1 MSGSDVVNEVDNE
14 QAYVDV
20 LYSRLDLVRARAD
33 AELRAVRRAGATGT
47 PQARSERDAFATLYE
62 DRLAQL
68 NGVEERLCFGRLD
81 MRDHSARYVGRLG
94 LFDDDQTQ
102 LLVDWRAPAAR
113 DFYQATSRRPGEVVR
128 RRHIET
134 HDRKVGAIYDDVLAL
149 DEFEARPDLVEHT
162 SESASLT
169 TDGALLAALNAGR
182 TGRMSD
188 IVATIQTE
196 QDEIIR
202 APLPGIMV
210 VQGGPGTGKTAVA
223 LHRAAYLLY
232 THRDRLE
239 SRGVLLVGP
248 SSVFLRYISQV
259 LPSLGETGV
268 VTATADELMPGVAVT
283 GADTEE
289 ATALKGSLRMVD
301 VLTRAVGQRVVIPPA
316 ERTLNVDGVTV
327 PLRPRVMRSTAEAA
341 RRGGRSHNAA
351 RVVFVRSML
360 QHLVDLYA
368 NATGQSP
375 ESVDRAEVEGRLR
388 ESADVRRE
396 LNLAWPPLAAEQV
409 LSDLFASPDR
419 LHAATTGWT
428 NDERVHLLRSRAE
441 GWTSADVP
449 LLDEVAELIGD
460 DDEGAAAETH
470 REQQAAAAE
479 LRRAR
484 EVLESMGGQAAALV
498 SAQSLAGRFADSGP
512 AFTVAERAFADR
524 TWSYGHV
531 IVDEA
536 QELSPMMWRLLLR
549 RCPTK
554 SFTVVGDIS
563 QATGPASSRSWREAL
578 TPHVGDGWRRCDL
591 TINYRTPEQV
601 MDAACARLR
610 AAGHEIDPPRS
621 VRAGDPPEVM
631 SVASL
636 DAAAGLV
643 GDRAATIGDRRL
655 AVVAPVRLQERLRA
669 ALGTWLASPDD
680 LESPVVLLTAE
691 QAKGLEFDEVV
702 VVEPEAIAAEGRHG
716 DRALFVAMTRPTQ
729 RLTLVGVRVGAGAVT
744 GAEATASE
752 VSGRIGP

>member
-1 MSGSDVVNEVDNE
+1 VAGSEIENE

-20 LYSRLDLVRARAD
+20 LYSRLDLLRDRTD
-33 AELRAVRRAGATGT
+33 AELISVRRAGATGT
-47 PQARSERDAFATLYE
+47 PQARSERDAFASLYE
-62 DRLAQL
+62 DRLSQL

-81 MRDHSARYVGRLG
+81 MRDRTARYIGRLG

-113 DFYQATSRRPGEVVR
+113 DFYQATSHRPGEVVR
-128 RRHIET
+128 RRHLET
-134 HDRKVGAIYDDVLAL
+134 HDRRVGAIYDDVLAL
-149 DEFEARPDLVEHT
+149 DEFEARRDLVEHT

-169 TDGALLAALNAGR
+169 TDGALLAALNASR

-202 APLPGIMV
+202 APLPGVMV

-248 SSVFLRYISQV
+248 SSVFLKYISQV

-268 VTATADELMPGVAVT
+268 VTATTDELMPGVSVT
-283 GADTEE
+283 GRDTEE
-289 ATALKGSLRMVD
+289 ATALKGSLRMAG
-301 VLTRAVGQRVVIPPA
+301 VLQRAVRQRVVLPAA
-316 ERTLNVDGVTV
+316 ERTLHVDDVTV
-327 PLRPRVMRSTAEAA
+327 PLRPRVMRTAAESA

-368 NATGQSP
+368 NATGQSS
-375 ESVDRAEVEGRLR
+375 ETVDRADAEARLR
-388 ESADVRRE
+388 ESRDVRRE

-409 LSDLFASPDR
+409 LSDLFVSPQR
-419 LHAATTGWT
+419 LYDATPGWT

-441 GWTSADVP
+441 GWTNADVA
-449 LLDEVAELIGD
+449 LLDELAELIGD
-460 DDEGAAAETH
+460 DDQEAAAESH
-470 REQQAAAAE
+470 REQQAAATE

-498 SAQSLAGRFADSGP
+498 SAHSLASRFADSGP
-512 AFTVAERAFADR
+512 VFTVAERAFSDR

-549 RCPTK
+549 RCPTR

-563 QATGPASSRSWREAL
+563 QATGAAASRSWQAAL
-578 TPHVGDGWRRCDL
+578 TPHVGDAWQRRDL

-601 MDAACARLR
+601 MDAACAMLR
-610 AAGHEIDPPRS
+610 SAGHEVDPPRS
-621 VRAGDPPEVM
+621 VRSGEPPLETSVT
-631 SVASL
+631 SVA
-636 DAAAGLV
+636 AAADFLGEQ
-643 GDRAATIGDRRL
+643 AATLGDRRL
-655 AVVAPVRLQERLRA
+655 AVISPESRQADLRA
-669 ALGTWLASPDD
+669 ALGAWLASPGD
-680 LESPVVLLTAE
+680 LESPVVLVTAE
-691 QAKGLEFDEVV
+691 QAKGLEFDDVV
-702 VVEPEAIAAEGRHG
+702 VVDPEGIAGEGRHG
-716 DRALFVAMTRPTQ
+716 ARALFVAMTRPTQ
-729 RLTLVGVRVGAGAVT
+729 RLTLIGLTRSSLDSGPDSGVEETLRTVP
-744 GAEATASE
+744 
-752 VSGRIGP
+752 GRIGS